1 MFTFFF
7 FSFQQEIAIGFHQDI
22 PIEIKEVKEKKKER
36 TKLLAMIKMDD
47 GLDGERIEE
56 EKGEE
61 EKKEDEEDQEQS
73 KKTTRIDLLPPTTS
87 EETNESTTATILTP
101 PEYLTAVFNDG
112 PIGIKFNREL
122 EVETIKKDSQ
132 ANEIAGL
139 SRGDWLVS
147 ISGKDVKNQTFN
159 SVTDL
164 LSTSI
169 RPMELIFERTTKF
182 GERSENTGLPKIK
195 MDDLEIAFAAF
206 IEEDENGD
214 GDDNMKKGIGC
225 EKFAQFMIEIHE
237 RSLAL
242 QGREI
247 ESDLKGNATSTSTLI
262 LAQRL
267 IDAHDDNGDE
277 LLEWN
282 ELIKWIEGGLSMSN
296 EEREAYRSRGGH
308 CPQSVD
314 FLEDISICF

>member
-1 MFTFFF
+1 LFTFFF

-139 SRGDWLVS
+139 SRGDWL
-147 ISGKDVKNQTFN
+147 
-159 SVTDL
+159 
-164 LSTSI
+164 
-169 RPMELIFERTTKF
+169 
-182 GERSENTGLPKIK
+182 
-195 MDDLEIAFAAF
+195 
-206 IEEDENGD
+206 
-214 GDDNMKKGIGC
+214 
-225 EKFAQFMIEIHE
+225 
-237 RSLAL
+237 
-242 QGREI
+242 
-247 ESDLKGNATSTSTLI
+247 
-262 LAQRL
+262 
-267 IDAHDDNGDE
+267 
-277 LLEWN
+277 
-282 ELIKWIEGGLSMSN
+282 
-296 EEREAYRSRGGH
+296 
-308 CPQSVD
+308 
-314 FLEDISICF
+314 